1 MSRSLPADGQ
11 ARLLY
16 ILPRL
21 LLSRVA
27 TNCML
32 SQEFVLTDKSQT
44 QKASAAMSYMNI
56 KYGMLTILQPKIV
69 NYLIPAVMF
78 QDIKGNI

>member
-1 MSRSLPADGQ
+1 M
-11 ARLLY
+11 
-16 ILPRL
+16 
-21 LLSRVA
+21 
-27 TNCML
+27 
-32 SQEFVLTDKSQT
+32 DKSQT
-44 QKASAAMSYMNI
+44 QKRKNKKKASAAMSYMNI